1 MLFIAYAEGLQYS
14 INQEEYLR
22 VFLTDGEIPIDN
34 SASERALRN
43 FTIGR
48 KNWMT
53 INTIRGAEAS
63 AVIYSITET
72 ARANKLNVY
81 YYIRYLLTEIPKLL
95 DKNGNIEQSQLEQ
108 LAPWSKNLPVDC
120 YSRRRS

>member
-81 YYIRYLLTEIPKLL
+81 YYIRYLLAELPKLL
-95 DKNGNIEQSQLEQ
+95 DKNGNIEQS
-108 LAPWSKNLPVDC
+108 
-120 YSRRRS
+120 

>member
-1 MLFIAYAEGLQYS
+1 
-14 INQEEYLR
+14 
-22 VFLTDGEIPIDN
+22 
-34 SASERALRN
+34 
-43 FTIGR
+43 
-48 KNWMT
+48 MT

-81 YYIRYLLTEIPKLL
+81 YYISYLLTELPKLL